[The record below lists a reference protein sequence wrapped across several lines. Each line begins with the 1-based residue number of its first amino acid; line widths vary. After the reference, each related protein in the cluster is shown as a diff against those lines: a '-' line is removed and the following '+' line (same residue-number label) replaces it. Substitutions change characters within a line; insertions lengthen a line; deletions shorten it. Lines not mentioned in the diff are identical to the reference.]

1 MLDVLVL
8 QVCNNFIVLK
18 KKFKMKI
25 EEFLKFDTA
34 KLHRELTNILLIAT
48 EESNHYCCYC
58 RQTSKCAL
66 CQLCSFPYATKEQKI
81 DGLPPKKFL
90 QKFYNVREKLEKF
103 LNIISLFFEKMYSQ
117 DKRSVQFFNK
127 EYSWSLRNY
136 QEGTYL
142 TMTLDEII
150 DSDKIFVRN
159 NPKLFNSEF
168 IKRHPH
174 CF

>member
-1 MLDVLVL
+1 
-8 QVCNNFIVLK
+8 
-18 KKFKMKI
+18 MKI
-25 EEFLKFDTA
+25 EEFLKFNTA

-48 EESNHYCCYC
+48 EESNYHYCYC
-58 RQTSKCAL
+58 RQTNKCAL
-66 CQLCSFPYATKEQKI
+66 CQLCSFLEDQKI

-90 QKFYNVREKLEKF
+90 QKFYNDRVKLEKF
-103 LNIISLFFEKMYSQ
+103 LNIISPFFKKMYSE
-117 DKRSVQFFNK
+117 DERSVEFFDK
-127 EYSWSLRNY
+127 EYAWSLRNY
-136 QEGTYL
+136 QEGTYS

-159 NPKLFNSEF
+159 NPKLFDLEF